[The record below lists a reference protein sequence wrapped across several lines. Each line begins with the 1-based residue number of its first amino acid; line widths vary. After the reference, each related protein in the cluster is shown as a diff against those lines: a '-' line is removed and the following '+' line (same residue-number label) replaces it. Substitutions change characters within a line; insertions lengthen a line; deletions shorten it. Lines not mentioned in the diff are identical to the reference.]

1 MAEADALV
9 LSPHP
14 DDAELAMG
22 GTIARLVAEGR
33 RVAIVDV
40 TRGEPTP
47 YGDEATR
54 AAETAAANAALGQ
67 PRRENL
73 GLPNRWL
80 EVSIPN
86 RKLVAAVIRRHRPK
100 VLFIPFRLDA
110 HPDHL
115 AVHELAI
122 RARFDAKLTKTD
134 IPGEPW
140 YPPRVVQF
148 YCTHL
153 MVNIQP
159 TFVIDT
165 SDHIEAKRSA
175 IDAYQS
181 QFYVGRDRPGSVPD
195 LVARIDAYFGS
206 RIGRRAA
213 EPFYTDEPIAVSDLD
228 TLV

>member
-1 MAEADALV
+1 MVDALV
-9 LSPHP
+9 VSPHP

-22 GTIARLVAEGR
+22 GAIARFVAEGR

-40 TRGEPTP
+40 TTGEPTP

-54 AAETAAANAALGQ
+54 AAETATANAALGQ
-67 PRRENL
+67 PQRENL

-80 EVSIPN
+80 ELTVPN
-86 RKLVAAVIRRHRPK
+86 RKVLAAAIRRYRPK

-115 AVHELAI
+115 AVHQLAI

-153 MVNIQP
+153 MLNIQP
-159 TFVIDT
+159 TFLVDT
-165 SDHIEAKRSA
+165 SEYVDAKRRA

-181 QFYVGRDRPGSVPD
+181 QFYVARATPGAVPD

-206 RIGRRAA
+206 RIGRPTA
-213 EPFYTDEPIAVSDLD
+213 EPFYADEPIAVGDLD
-228 TLV
+228 ALV

>member
-1 MAEADALV
+1 MVDALV
-9 LSPHP
+9 VSPHP

-22 GTIARLVAEGR
+22 GTIAKLVAEGR

-40 TRGEPTP
+40 TSGEPTP

-54 AAETAAANAALGQ
+54 AAETAVANASLGQ
-67 PRRENL
+67 PQRENL

-80 EVSIPN
+80 EVTVAN
-86 RKLVAAVIRRHRPK
+86 RKVLAAAIRRYRPK
-100 VLFIPFRLDA
+100 VLFTPFRLDA

-115 AVHELAI
+115 AVHQLAI

-140 YPPRVVQF
+140 YAPRVVQF

-153 MVNIQP
+153 MLSIQP
-159 TFVIDT
+159 TFLIDT
-165 SDHIEAKRSA
+165 SEHVEAKRNA

-181 QFYVGRDRPGSVPD
+181 QFYVGRDTPGSVPD

-206 RIGRRAA
+206 RIGRPFA

-228 TLV
+228 ALV

>member
-1 MAEADALV
+1 MVDALI

-40 TRGEPTP
+40 TSGEPTP

-54 AAETAAANAALGQ
+54 AGETAAANAALGH

-73 GLPNRWL
+73 ALPNRWL
-80 EVSIPN
+80 EVTIAN
-86 RKLVAAVIRRHRPK
+86 RKVMAAVIRRYRPK

-115 AVHELAI
+115 AVHELGI

-148 YCTHL
+148 FCTHL
-153 MVNIQP
+153 KLSIQP
-159 TFVIDT
+159 TFLIDT
-165 SDHIEAKRSA
+165 SDHAAAKRRA

-181 QFYVGRDRPGSVPD
+181 QFYVGRDKPGEVPD
-195 LVARIDAYFGS
+195 MVAEIDAYFGS
-206 RIGRRAA
+206 RIGRPFA